1 MKNFLILLL
10 LLPTLLFAGQSRLRD
25 GYCNDTLVGLNTPI
39 YAKIVAGGIAYKFNF
54 YNPNTGQTFEYEKNA
69 TNTSAGGV
77 TYAITLGYPQLIPY
91 AFYNTTYEVKV
102 KVNING
108 TWESDW
114 GPTCLLTT
122 PVGSK
127 VIDSDQGKVINYQHY
142 QTITFENCPV
152 TGLEDYQA
160 RCRVNGTTVYYTA
173 VSGTEASPSSTDKS
187 IMISDFMNLGFYG
200 KILRIS
206 VRVKVNGVWSN
217 WGNERVVSVVSSPV
231 TKLCDGT
238 YNTTSGFIN
247 HCGSSFNNPFI
258 ISSTA
263 AILTSYNLYGF
274 SSSTF
279 EVTKLDASGNPI
291 QTETHTRLV
300 SQFGAL
306 ARAFRLNMIPSFSS
320 GVNNITFKIR
330 VKTNLGNFG
339 DPCYV
344 RVQNSIA
351 PKPDV
356 VASPNPFTTK
366 FKLNNDSLNVEIYNM
381 SGQLMEKGNSS
392 VELGEYL
399 PTGIYF
405 IKIEDEVIK
414 VIKE

>member
-1 MKNFLILLL
+1 MFLIILYL
-10 LLPTLLFAGQSRLRD
+10 
-25 GYCNDTLVGLNTPI
+25 
-39 YAKIVAGGIAYKFNF
+39 
-54 YNPNTGQTFEYEKNA
+54 YN
-69 TNTSAGGV
+69 
-77 TYAITLGYPQLIPY
+77 L
-91 AFYNTTYEVKV
+91 
-102 KVNING
+102 
-108 TWESDW
+108 
-114 GPTCLLTT
+114 C
-122 PVGSK
+122 
-127 VIDSDQGKVINYQHY
+127 
-142 QTITFENCPV
+142 
-152 TGLEDYQA
+152 
-160 RCRVNGTTVYYTA
+160 VY
-173 VSGTEASPSSTDKS
+173 
-187 IMISDFMNLGFYG
+187 
-200 KILRIS
+200 IL
-206 VRVKVNGVWSN
+206 
-217 WGNERVVSVVSSPV
+217 
-231 TKLCDGT
+231 
-238 YNTTSGFIN
+238 
-247 HCGSSFNNPFI
+247 FNNPFI

-306 ARAFRLNMIPSFSS
+306 ARAFRLNMIPSFSP

-344 RVQNSIA
+344 RVKNSIA